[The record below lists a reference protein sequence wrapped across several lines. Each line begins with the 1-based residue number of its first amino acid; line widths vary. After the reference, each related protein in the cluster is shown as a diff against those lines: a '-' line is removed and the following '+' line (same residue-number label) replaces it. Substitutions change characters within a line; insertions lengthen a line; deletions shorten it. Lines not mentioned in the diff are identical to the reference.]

1 MEQSLDSLPPAK
13 DIPVAFTAS
22 LRSWWHAGQKQSA
35 ISEERLLRRLPFY
48 RPPSSSPLSP
58 SGPIIATTSQ
68 LTLRNPSHY
77 LNTLTITPTDPAP
90 ISANAPPVLL
100 HGYGAGLGFFFHNL
114 PALGSWAAKRQT
126 PVYALDWLG
135 MGRSARPPFS
145 IDAKKN
151 DVKGRVEQAE
161 SFFIDSLEQ
170 WREKMGLGKMT
181 LIGHSLGAYFSVAYA
196 LKYPDRVNKLIL
208 LSPAGVTRG
217 PNWTDPS
224 RELVDDGT
232 SHPGKSVTFKQATK
246 DKVNKI
252 EQEQKAEKQQMSR
265 TRRLLMYFW
274 EEGWS
279 PFQLVRSTLFWSP
292 LLVGKYSSRRF
303 PSLTPSETRDMHE
316 YLLNLT
322 LSKGS
327 GEYCISHILA
337 PGAWAH
343 MPLVDRVAML
353 PKEMPVTF
361 VYGDQDWMDPVG
373 GFESVERL
381 RLAGNPNGKMY
392 IISDAG
398 HHRTFLSYL
407 LSADWLI
414 SVSSIPR

>member
-1 MEQSLDSLPPAK
+1 
-13 DIPVAFTAS
+13 
-22 LRSWWHAGQKQSA
+22 
-35 ISEERLLRRLPFY
+35 
-48 RPPSSSPLSP
+48 
-58 SGPIIATTSQ
+58 
-68 LTLRNPSHY
+68 
-77 LNTLTITPTDPAP
+77 
-90 ISANAPPVLL
+90 
-100 HGYGAGLGFFFHNL
+100 
-114 PALGSWAAKRQT
+114 
-126 PVYALDWLG
+126 
-135 MGRSARPPFS
+135 
-145 IDAKKN
+145 
-151 DVKGRVEQAE
+151 VE
-161 SFFIDSLEQ
+161 
-170 WREKMGLGKMT
+170 
-181 LIGHSLGAYFSVAYA
+181 V
-196 LKYPDRVNKLIL
+196 
-208 LSPAGVTRG
+208 
-217 PNWTDPS
+217 
-224 RELVDDGT
+224 
-232 SHPGKSVTFKQATK
+232 
-246 DKVNKI
+246 I

-398 HHRTFLSYL
+398 HHLYL
-407 LSADWLI
+407 DNYKAVNKLLLKELD
-414 SVSSIPR
+414 R